1 MKSNFRRIHRLAA
14 VAAVIG
20 TQFHAPHAR
29 AADVSNENVQAL
41 IDRVK
46 ELEQK
51 VKVLE
56 RNREVDQEITTE
68 KGKAAPIVTLGANG
82 LVVRSADSNFV
93 FNVHGYVQTDAR
105 FYFDDPN
112 TANDTFLIRRARPIF
127 EGTLWDKFDYRVM
140 IDVGTAITSSAG
152 TTNVSGNNAFLQDG
166 YVNARLWPQFQI
178 QAGKYKEPVGLERLQ
193 SGANLLFV
201 ERGFPTQLVPNRD
214 VGFEIHNDLFN
225 APLTYAI
232 GIFNGVTDGG
242 SGDFDSTDEGKDVA
256 GRVFAQPFLNTD
268 KTALRGL
275 GFGVAG
281 TVGQRQG
288 TPRVYTT
295 PGQQTFFSYAS
306 SAANTV
312 SDDGRQYRIS
322 PQGFYYWGPFG
333 LLAEYV
339 ISSQE
344 LKRVA
349 GAVTERSRLR
359 NRAWQV
365 EASYFLTGEQSA
377 YNTAVSPIHP
387 FGLDGGGWGAFQVAA
402 RVGQLSIDPATFP
415 RFAAANSARE
425 ATSWGVGLNWYLNRN
440 IKLNLDYENTTFRAG
455 SSVAGTVTSVP
466 EHVILSRV
474 QFSF

>member
-1 MKSNFRRIHRLAA
+1 MKNNFKRIPRLAA

-20 TQFHAPHAR
+20 AQFHGPHAR
-29 AADVSNENVQAL
+29 AEDVSNENVQAL
-41 IDRVK
+41 IERVK

-68 KGKAAPIVTLGANG
+68 KGKAAPIVTLGASG

-93 FNVHGYVQTDAR
+93 FSVSGYLQTDAR

-140 IDVGTAITSSAG
+140 LDVGTGIVSTPG
-152 TTNVSGNNAFLQDG
+152 TTNVIGNNFFLQDG
-166 YVNARLWPQFQI
+166 YVNARLWNQFQI

-193 SGANLLFV
+193 AASNLLFV
-201 ERGFPTQLVPNRD
+201 ERGFPTQLAPFRD

-225 APLTYAI
+225 TPLSYAI
-232 GIFNGVTDGG
+232 GIFNGVTDNG
-242 SGDFDSTDEGKDVA
+242 SGDIDSTDEFKDVA
-256 GRVFAQPFLNTD
+256 GRLFAQPFLNTD
-268 KTALRGL
+268 KEALRGL

-281 TVGQRQG
+281 TVGRRLG
-288 TPRVYTT
+288 TPRGYTT

-306 SAANTV
+306 TV
-312 SDDGRQYRIS
+312 SDDGQQYRIS

-333 LLAEYV
+333 MLAEYV

-349 GAVTERSRLR
+349 GAVTERARLG
-359 NRAWQV
+359 NTAWQV
-365 EASYFLTGEQSA
+365 ETSCFLTGEKSA
-377 YNTAVSPIHP
+377 YNSTVSPVHP
-387 FGLDGGGWGAFQVAA
+387 FGLNGGGWGAFQLAA
-402 RVGQLSIDPATFP
+402 RVGQLTIDPHTAL
-415 RFAAANSARE
+415 FAAANSARE
-425 ATSWGVGLNWYLNRN
+425 ATSWGVGLNWYLNKN
-440 IKLNLDYENTTFRAG
+440 VKLNLDYESTTFRGG

-474 QFSF
+474 QFVF

>member
-1 MKSNFRRIHRLAA
+1 MKSNFMQIHRLAA

-20 TQFHAPHAR
+20 TQVYAPQAR
-29 AADVSNENVQAL
+29 AEDVSNETIQAL

-68 KGKAAPIVTLGANG
+68 KGKAAPIVTLGASG

-93 FNVHGYVQTDAR
+93 FSMSGYLQTDGR

-140 IDVGTAITSSAG
+140 LDFGTGIVSTPG
-152 TTNVSGNNAFLQDG
+152 TTNVIGNNFFLQDG

-193 SGANLLFV
+193 AASNLLFV
-201 ERGFPTQLVPNRD
+201 ERGFPTQLVPFRD
-214 VGFEIHNDLFN
+214 VGFEIHNDLFK

-232 GIFNGVTDGG
+232 GIFNGVTDAGT
-242 SGDFDSTDEGKDVA
+242 GDIDSTDESKDVA
-256 GRVFAQPFLNTD
+256 GRLFAQPFLNTD
-268 KTALRGL
+268 KEALRGL

-281 TVGQRQG
+281 TVGRRLG
-288 TPRVYTT
+288 TPRGYTT
-295 PGQQTFFSYAS
+295 PGQQIFFSYAS
-306 SAANTV
+306 SATNTV
-312 SDDGRQYRIS
+312 SDDGEQFRIT

-339 ISSQE
+339 VSSQN

-349 GAVTERSRLR
+349 GAVTERTRLR
-359 NRAWQV
+359 NTAWQV
-365 EASYFLTGEQSA
+365 ETSCFLTGEQSA
-377 YNTAVSPIHP
+377 YDSAVSPIHP
-387 FGLDGGGWGAFQVAA
+387 FGLHGGGWGAFQVAA
-402 RVGQLSIDPATFP
+402 RVGQLAIDTATFP
-415 RFAAANSARE
+415 SFAAPNSAKQ

-440 IKLNLDYENTTFRAG
+440 IKLNLDYESTTFRGG
-455 SSVAGTVTSVP
+455 SSVPGTVTSVP